1 MIRHQKD
8 KQFDLPAGSVRL
20 EGFAHEKIRTVCEGT
35 LKAIDMEALADY
47 FRNTADMFATG
58 EFWGKIMRAACLICA
73 PSSLGMRSVIAAL
86 LQIVPAT
93 RTISGEVYRIDYPT
107 DTQDAPIVTI
117 VTEDGHEW
125 ITDDYISPRHTPLE
139 ITFSTNST
147 EDVTDDEIISIASIW
162 TR

>member
-1 MIRHQKD
+1 MTKLI
-8 KQFDLPAGSVRL
+8 
-20 EGFAHEKIRTVCEGT
+20 
-35 LKAIDMEALADY
+35 AI
-47 FRNTADMFATG
+47 
-58 EFWGKIMRAACLICA
+58 
-73 PSSLGMRSVIAAL
+73 IAAL

-117 VTEDGHEW
+117 VTEDGHER
-125 ITDDYISPRHTPLE
+125 ITDDYIAPRHTPLE

>member
-1 MIRHQKD
+1 MYAVT
-8 KQFDLPAGSVRL
+8 LCPAS
-20 EGFAHEKIRTVCEGT
+20 
-35 LKAIDMEALADY
+35 
-47 FRNTADMFATG
+47 
-58 EFWGKIMRAACLICA
+58 WAAFLICA
-73 PSSLGMRSVIAAL
+73 PSSLGMRSVIASL

-117 VTEDGHEW
+117 VTEDGNEW
-125 ITDDYISPRHTPLE
+125 ITDDYIAPRHTPLE

-147 EDVTDDEIISIASIW
+147 EDVTDDEIISITSTW